1 MDESTSMPMPRARP
15 PRDMM
20 FSETPSRFSGAKV
33 ISSEI
38 GMLTAM
44 IAVLLK
50 RRRKR

>member
-1 MDESTSMPMPRARP
+1 MPMPSARP
-15 PRDMM
+15 PSDMM

-44 IAVLLK
+44 IAVVLK
-50 RRRKR
+50 LRRNR